1 MTQAAI
7 FFQAIKLNYNRKN
20 LFKRLAIIVLFLSGI
35 TLSYSQNDLH
45 TIKVSVDNVM
55 NNNGKVIFSLHNQDT
70 FMKTKG
76 LQSAESSIESNK
88 VEVTFE
94 NVSPGTYAIMVLHD
108 ENENY
113 RMDFDTNGMPMES
126 YGMSNNPLSYG
137 PPQFNEAKFKVDK
150 EDLDFKIRF

>member
-1 MTQAAI
+1 MSLSTDFHPTNNLYSSKLIKWFTFYFLFFLGVTQ
-7 FFQAIKLNYNRKN
+7 
-20 LFKRLAIIVLFLSGI
+20 
-35 TLSYSQNDLH
+35 SYSQDELL

-70 FMKTKG
+70 FMKTES
-76 LQSAESSIESNK
+76 LQRAESNIENNK

-94 NVSPGTYAIMVLHD
+94 NVAPGTYAIMVLHD

-113 RMDFDTNGMPMES
+113 RMDFDTNGMPIES

-137 PPQFNEAKFKVDK
+137 PPQFSDAKFEVDD

>member
-1 MTQAAI
+1 
-7 FFQAIKLNYNRKN
+7 
-20 LFKRLAIIVLFLSGI
+20 
-35 TLSYSQNDLH
+35 
-45 TIKVSVDNVM
+45 M

-70 FMKTKG
+70 FMKTES
-76 LQSAESSIESNK
+76 LQRAESNIENNK

-94 NVSPGTYAIMVLHD
+94 NVAPGTYAIMVLHD

-113 RMDFDTNGMPMES
+113 RMDFDTNGMPIES

-137 PPQFNEAKFKVDK
+137 PPQFSDAKFEVDD